1 MKLTPQTR
9 YAGMPSEFRVFP
21 SARYF
26 EICFERLYR
35 LIQNLMDTADRDL
48 LLVPTHLGIDVAQCE
63 TIARPVYPCSPS
75 KTVSS
80 RRLYTRNIPDDL
92 AGR

>member
-9 YAGMPSEFRVFP
+9 NADMPSEFQVFP

-35 LIQNLMDTADRDL
+35 LIRNLTDTADRDI
-48 LLVPTHLGIDVAQCE
+48 LLVPAHLGIDVAQCE

-80 RRLYTRNIPDDL
+80 RLYTRSIPDDL
-92 AGR
+92 TGR